1 MVGKDFVRRLDG
13 QALERL
19 LAECGDSV
27 EGIIF
32 RLAWKQGLTR
42 EEIRSLTWSDL
53 LFSEHQLCLPDRT
66 VPLEPETEACLRRR
80 AERWESVSPHV
91 VISDRLRQQMPP
103 ESISRLARK
112 AMNRAGIQ
120 GVNLMDLR
128 HDFIIRQLETHDWPY
143 VVRISGIAVPTL
155 HACFSP
161 YIPQERAGTAE
172 ERQTG
177 VDSFLMWKLLQVE
190 GSSPVGL
197 ALWMS
202 WKLGMQ
208 AREIVALT
216 WSQVDLDRGV
226 IHLPDRDLTLG
237 ITLRRLLR
245 TAQNRRREGDDP
257 HVLLAPNSRR
267 PIDQP
272 RLSKLVRTAL
282 IRGGLETVS
291 LGDLCREER
300 REGEDAR
307 LLVYAAEKG
316 AISRSEAMSILGLSK
331 VAAYE
336 RLRQL
341 TASGRLVRVG
351 TKYYPAGQVV
361 PPEEQYGVIRE
372 FLTQSG
378 PAYRQDLAALLHIG
392 DRQCAL
398 ILKHMVEAGRLV
410 RTGQRYALPVEEKAI
425 L

>member
-42 EEIRSLTWSDL
+42 EEICSLTWSDL

-177 VDSFLMWKLLQVE
+177 VDSFLMWKLLQAE

-202 WKLGMQ
+202 WKLGMRVQ
-208 AREIVALT
+208 EIV
-216 WSQVDLDRGV
+216 
-226 IHLPDRDLTLG
+226 DLT
-237 ITLRRLLR
+237 
-245 TAQNRRREGDDP
+245 
-257 HVLLAPNSRR
+257 
-267 PIDQP
+267 
-272 RLSKLVRTAL
+272 
-282 IRGGLETVS
+282 
-291 LGDLCREER
+291 
-300 REGEDAR
+300 
-307 LLVYAAEKG
+307 
-316 AISRSEAMSILGLSK
+316 
-331 VAAYE
+331 
-336 RLRQL
+336 
-341 TASGRLVRVG
+341 
-351 TKYYPAGQVV
+351 
-361 PPEEQYGVIRE
+361 
-372 FLTQSG
+372 
-378 PAYRQDLAALLHIG
+378 
-392 DRQCAL
+392 
-398 ILKHMVEAGRLV
+398 
-410 RTGQRYALPVEEKAI
+410 
-425 L
+425 